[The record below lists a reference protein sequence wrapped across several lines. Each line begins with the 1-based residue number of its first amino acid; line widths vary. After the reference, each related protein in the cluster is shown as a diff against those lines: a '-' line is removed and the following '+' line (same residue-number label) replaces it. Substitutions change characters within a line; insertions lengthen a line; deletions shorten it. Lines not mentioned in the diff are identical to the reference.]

1 MISVIILN
9 WKRPDN
15 IIKDILPEIINY
27 KLVNEVIISHGNKET
42 YFKTPEYSIVKHYHD
57 ADLNDTLGVARR
69 FLRATNAKNDCILIL
84 DDDRLPSENYVN
96 QIYEEYKKDP
106 YTVIGTEK
114 RYVSI
119 KNGYKD
125 HVISNTKPKQ
135 QGDILIVLTQTLMTN
150 KQLCKNFMDKK
161 DKMNDFA
168 LKAKPIWNGEDILFN
183 LIFIKDFNKKPIH
196 IKPENE
202 RNLKTNDAINNIPG
216 HYTYREKFSRAALER
231 YEIVEYNHKRFKY
244 NTIILLLLLLLLL
257 FLVIYIFRS
266 SG

>member
-1 MISVIILN
+1 MISVVILN
-9 WKRPDN
+9 WKRPNN
-15 IIKDILPEIINY
+15 IIKDILPEIVNY

-69 FLRATNAKNDCILIL
+69 FLRATHANNDCILIL

-96 QIYEEYKKDP
+96 RIYEEYKKDP

-114 RYVSI
+114 RYVSF
-119 KNGYKD
+119 KNGYNKD
-125 HVISNTKPKQ
+125 QILSYKKPE

-183 LIFIKDFNKKPIH
+183 LIFIKDFNKKPIY

-202 RNLKTNDAINNIPG
+202 RKLKTNDAINDIPG
-216 HYTYREKFSRAALER
+216 HYTYREKFARAALER
-231 YEIVEYNHKRFKY
+231 YEIVEHNSGCFKY
-244 NTIILLLLLLLLL
+244 TTIFLLLVLYLL
-257 FLVIYIFRS
+257 FLIFYIFRL